1 MKQSNFDL
9 EQVSKAVANIDL
21 LGNAVLVRATAKIS
35 TLALTALSKG
45 DMDNSILKSFYN
57 ELSQADKIIVK
68 VSDTSIYKEKLIVG
82 KRVIYSEYGQAK
94 PITNKDDEYDLDNVI
109 EAFSIDSKDKQLA
122 KNVGIKYLCHGYYII
137 DAQFVLAVNSL

>member
-1 MKQSNFDL
+1 MEQSNFDL
-9 EQVSKAVANIDL
+9 EQVNKAVANIDL
-21 LGNAVLVRATAKIS
+21 LGNAVLVRAAAKIS

-45 DMDNSILKSFYN
+45 DMDNSVIRSFYN
-57 ELSQADKIIVK
+57 DLGQADKIIVK
-68 VSDTSIYKEKLIVG
+68 VSDAAINKEKLIIG
-82 KRVIYSEYGQAK
+82 KRVIYNDYGQSK

-109 EAFSIDSKDKQLA
+109 EAFNIDAKDKQLA

>member
-1 MKQSNFDL
+1 MEQSNFDL

-68 VSDTSIYKEKLIVG
+68 VSDTSIHKEKLVVG

>member
-1 MKQSNFDL
+1 MEQSNFDL
-9 EQVSKAVANIDL
+9 EQVNKAVADIDL
-21 LGNAVLVRATAKIS
+21 LGNAVLVRASAKIS

-45 DMDNSILKSFYN
+45 DMDNSVLKSFYN
-57 ELSQADKIIVK
+57 ELGQSDKIIVK
-68 VSDTSIYKEKLIVG
+68 VSDTAIYKEKLNIG
-82 KRVIYSEYGQAK
+82 KRVIYSDYGQIK

>member
-9 EQVSKAVANIDL
+9 EQVIKATANIDL